1 LVIVALQIPYIQ
13 TKVVAKATEILSE
26 TIQYPVSIKSVNISW
41 FDRLTVQGLEIK
53 DMKGRDMIS
62 VRKITANFKVR
73 SLLYKNKVIEE
84 ATIYEPDIKIM
95 YDKDIDD
102 ININDFI
109 QAISNFNRKKK
120 EKNIY
125 RQT

>member
-1 LVIVALQIPYIQ
+1 MQIPYIQ

-26 TIQYPVSIKSVNISW
+26 TIQYQVSIKSVNISW